1 MKIKQILI
9 SSLNSFKEKFTNI
22 YIKFKYLYEYI
33 LKKILKA
40 TGRSRY
46 QKEKAARIRKERK
59 INNKDNFWTKN
70 FNHISDFHFWKLFN
84 LILNGLVY
92 GFLLILL
99 YNGIHIHWGILYF
112 LAAVSQLFCKHV
124 KLSFIVPLYDPF
136 SSYISSMDYTGVLN
150 AICENME
157 ELKKI
162 LLEKENII
170 DNIQKELDK
179 NKIES
184 SILLEKNKLDK
195 EAQIEKL
202 NDALINNNNLKMLAI
217 TSIIIAISIFFKS

>member
-1 MKIKQILI
+1 
-9 SSLNSFKEKFTNI
+9 
-22 YIKFKYLYEYI
+22 
-33 LKKILKA
+33 
-40 TGRSRY
+40 
-46 QKEKAARIRKERK
+46 
-59 INNKDNFWTKN
+59 
-70 FNHISDFHFWKLFN
+70 
-84 LILNGLVY
+84 
-92 GFLLILL
+92 
-99 YNGIHIHWGILYF
+99 
-112 LAAVSQLFCKHV
+112 
-124 KLSFIVPLYDPF
+124 
-136 SSYISSMDYTGVLN
+136 MDYTGVLN